1 MLHLRPNTFISLN
14 RVSLDWHSTPSVRK
28 KEGANMSD
36 IYDRAK
42 VSAARLLA
50 PRPAG
55 GKGVELTLKRTTQGE
70 YDPATGGSTPTVEV
84 LEGSGFRENYKQSDI
99 DGTRIKQGD
108 FKILISPVLL
118 DGSDMPQ
125 PKSLDAITFDGDTY
139 TIQNADPW
147 NYAGLA
153 VGFSVQARK

>member
-1 MLHLRPNTFISLN
+1 M
-14 RVSLDWHSTPSVRK
+14 
-28 KEGANMSD
+28 D

-42 VSAARLLA
+42 ATATRLLS
-50 PRPAG
+50 PRSAG
-55 GKGVELTLKRTTQGE
+55 GKGLELMLMHTTAGE
-70 YDPATGGSTPTVEV
+70 YDPATGGSAATTQSFN
-84 LEGSGFRENYKQSDI
+84 GSGFRESYKQSDI

-118 DGSDMPQ
+118 DGTDTPQ
-125 PKSLDAITFDGDTY
+125 PKSLDTIAFDGDTY
-139 TIQNADPW
+139 TIQNVDPW

>member
-1 MLHLRPNTFISLN
+1 MP
-14 RVSLDWHSTPSVRK
+14 
-28 KEGANMSD
+28 D

-42 VSAARLLA
+42 ATARRLLL
-50 PRPAG
+50 PRSAG
-55 GKGVELTLKRTTQGE
+55 GNGLELTLMQTVHAE
-70 YDPATGGSTPTVEV
+70 YNPATGGSASTVQSFD
-84 LEGSGFRENYKQSDI
+84 GSGFRENYKQSDI

-125 PKSLDAITFDGDTY
+125 PKSLDTIAFDGETY
-139 TIQNADPW
+139 TIQSVDPW

-153 VGFSVQARK
+153 AGFSVQARK